1 MTQLV
6 TDALKAAAAAAAE
19 ATAARGQVVQE
30 QAEKK
35 MALARAVA
43 AEAEV
48 EKVRGEA
55 AAVAEARGNTVK
67 AAAASASAP
76 AAAADGVATRL
87 ETLQQEFKEYKTRT
101 AQLICDLETRD
112 GLLNKQVED
121 GKKAVAAAQAQAAA
135 KGADAAEVARLTAE
149 AVETKRTLLALTTEF
164 VAYKQVME
172 R

>member
-1 MTQLV
+1 MTQQV

-76 AAAADGVATRL
+76 AADAVATRL

-121 GKKAVAAAQAQAAA
+121 GKKAVAAAQAQAAS
-135 KGADAAEVARLTAE
+135 KGADAAEVARLRAE
-149 AVETKRTLLALTTEF
+149 GAETKRTLVALTTEF